1 MNIDKAF
8 KNIVGQENAKARLSS
23 SLDSI
28 DNGGIMENLL
38 VGGQA
43 GLGKSAL
50 MRAHSEALK
59 ERGFEVLYLE
69 KAAEL
74 RKKGSCYD
82 GWLQMIMDCPRY
94 AIFFDEVQTLFK
106 KTTIQTDSVVEYL
119 MKVGD
124 GGNRRKTVRV
134 GEEMTCSFDPSNHV
148 VFLGTNL
155 EGDLTDAILDRYPR
169 LALKEYDHD
178 QLVAILQIMLGRED
192 MKPACETT
200 LANIAKCGRGT
211 ARPME
216 KIITQLRVA
225 VGHSKSTI
233 NREDV
238 TTALK
243 LADMFPLGVESQE
256 IQILQA
262 TKSTPMRD
270 VVLSAVLPSVD
281 SKTLKASKGYLIA
294 QKLGVQ
300 LTSGFQATDKG
311 VRYMTDIQKA
321 GFKLPK
327 IGEA

>member
-28 DNGGIMENLL
+28 DNGGIMENMLI
-38 VGGQA
+38 GGEA

-50 MRAHSEALK
+50 MRAQADALAS
-59 ERGFEVLYLE
+59 RGFQVLYLE
-69 KAAEL
+69 DAAEL

-82 GWLQMIMDCPRY
+82 GFLQLIMDADKY
-94 AIFFDEVQTLFK
+94 AIFLDEGHKLFR
-106 KTTIQTDSVVEYL
+106 KTTVQTDSVVEYL
-119 MKVGD
+119 MKIGD

-134 GEEMTCSFDPSNHV
+134 GEEMTCVFDPSRHV

-155 EGDLTDAILDRYPR
+155 DGKLPDALKSRFPK
-169 LALKEYDHD
+169 LALKHYSHEE
-178 QLVAILQIMLGRED
+178 LIEILQIMLTREE
-192 MKPACETT
+192 MKPACEKT
-200 LANIAKCGRGT
+200 LASIAKCGRGT

-238 TTALK
+238 NLALK
-243 LADMFPLGVESQE
+243 LADMFPLGVQAQE
-256 IQILQA
+256 IQMMQA
-262 TKSTPMRD
+262 AKATAMRD

-281 SKTLKASKGYLIA
+281 KETLKNSKGYLISKGMGA
-294 QKLGVQ
+294 Q
-300 LTSGFQATDKG
+300 LTSGFQTTDKG
-311 VRYMTDIQKA
+311 IRYMEEIQKA